1 MDYNTHE
8 VPVICKL
15 KSDDFEVVTEI
26 VENKEDLNFYPNPVS
41 SLLNINVENMMN
53 ENVKIVITD
62 VLGRRYLDEDFYL
75 SEGAFSINVNSLKSG
90 TYIYSVKSEG
100 GRYVLKN
107 KFIKE

>member
-1 MDYNTHE
+1 
-8 VPVICKL
+8 
-15 KSDDFEVVTEI
+15 
-26 VENKEDLNFYPNPVS
+26 
-41 SLLNINVENMMN
+41 MN

-90 TYIYSVKSEG
+90 TYIYSVKSED